1 MIFRADFSIP
11 QVSYCDYVWDN
22 LEQHSHLPGLVCGL
36 TGETLLH
43 GEVRIIIQTVFYI
56 VFFADQGDSI
66 EGGSVT
72 AEPGSQPR

>member
-22 LEQHSHLPGLVCGL
+22 LEQHSHLPGLVCGF

-43 GEVRIIIQTVFYI
+43 GEVERIIIQTVSNII
-56 VFFADQGDSI
+56 VCRS
-66 EGGSVT
+66 
-72 AEPGSQPR
+72 RR